1 MADQATPIRKAV
13 GFSDASLGWKAPE
26 LAYGLNF
33 ADYGSYGLR
42 QFAGWIKEEF
52 LRELTGREGARTY
65 REMTDNSAIIGAML
79 FTIQQA
85 MRKVTWRVDPNEE
98 SEDQQA
104 AEFVDSLR
112 DDMSHTW
119 DDFVV
124 ELLSML
130 PYGYSLHEIVYKR
143 RLGPDPGK
151 YKAGRRNG
159 GTRGGYTQEEAEAA
173 YEDDED
179 LPRSRFDDGLIGWRR
194 LPIRGQETILKWF
207 LDDNGQI
214 TGVTQQP
221 YVGTLIDIPME
232 KLLLFRPT
240 SHKNNPEGRS
250 ILRNAYRD
258 YYFVKRLEELE
269 AILFERMGGFPVL
282 YLPTDLIEKAASTNT
297 NDPDVL
303 AAQRTFQ
310 MYKNAIS
317 RVRVDEQM
325 GLILPSDPYRD
336 EDGRPLNIRMYEFQL
351 VTPQHGRQTVD
362 PDKTIERHSVQ
373 MLMTL
378 LADFI
383 KLGHEVRGTNNLAL
397 TRVDMF
403 YAAIEGWLMAA
414 AGVLNRFALPRLW
427 KMNGMDIGTLPKF
440 VPDMP
445 QRLDLDS
452 LGAFI
457 ANIAKAGMPLFPN
470 EELENYVRDA
480 AGFPEAE
487 GNEVSMQMQQGKLP
501 PGGLEKVLWGA
512 VAKEILRGRNGK

>member
-1 MADQATPIRKAV
+1 MADPTPLRRTPGAL
-13 GFSDASLGWKAPE
+13 SDSSLGWRAPD
-26 LAYGLNF
+26 LSYGLNF
-33 ADYGSYGLR
+33 SDYGSYGLR
-42 QFAGWIKEEF
+42 QYSGWIKEEF
-52 LRELTGREGARTY
+52 LRELQGREGARTF
-65 REMTDNSAIIGAML
+65 REMMDNSSIIGAMI

-85 MRKVTWRVDPNEE
+85 MRKVTWRCEPATDNSAEA
-98 SEDQQA
+98 DNYA
-104 AEFVDSLR
+104 AFADSLR
-112 DDMSHTW
+112 GDMSHTW

-124 ELLSML
+124 EMLSML

-143 RLGPDPGK
+143 RLGPEPIAPK
-151 YKAGRRNG
+151 S
-159 GTRGGYTQEEAEAA
+159 EEERPVN
-173 YEDDED
+173 EPDD
-179 LPRSRFDDGLIGWRR
+179 LPISQFSDGLIGWRR

-221 YVGTLIDIPME
+221 WIGTLIDIPIE
-232 KLLLFRPT
+232 KLLLFRPI

-250 ILRNAYRD
+250 VLRNAYRD

-269 AILFERMGGFPVL
+269 AILFERMGGFPIL
-282 YLPTDLIEKAASTNT
+282 YLPSDLIEKAASTNT
-297 NDPDVL
+297 TDPDVA
-303 AAQRTFQ
+303 AAQRAFTL
-310 MYKNAIS
+310 YKNAVG

-325 GLILPSDPYRD
+325 GLLLPSDPYRD
-336 EDGRPLNIRMYEFQL
+336 EDGKMTNVRMYEFQL

-383 KLGHEVRGTNNLAL
+383 KLGHEVRGTNNLAM

-403 YAAIEGWLMAA
+403 YSAIEGWLNAA
-414 AGVLNRFALPRLW
+414 ADVLNRFALPRLW
-427 KMNGMDIGTLPKF
+427 KMNGFDYKLLPKF
-440 VPDMP
+440 IPDMP

-470 EELENYVRDA
+470 EDLEEYVRDA
-480 AGFPEAE
+480 AGFPELEAPDTVAQI
-487 GNEVSMQMQQGKLP
+487 GSLP
-501 PGGLEKVLWGA
+501 TETLVKMLSAA
-512 VAKEILRGRNGK
+512 VAKRVLENKRNGKQGAERKTAA